1 MNGGGRRI
9 GPRHPGLASWRAK
22 AVEALVTLSETPEAQ
37 RLAREQRELSE
48 QLGTPGAR
56 GAALSPVPGPDQAVA
71 AGVLVQL

>member
-9 GPRHPGLASWRAK
+9 GPRHPVLASWCAE
-22 AVEALVTLSETPEAQ
+22 AVEALVTLGETPEAQ

-56 GAALSPVPGPDQAVA
+56 GAALRGLA
-71 AGVLVQL
+71 ASVVTG